1 MNFSDYIITK
11 DYTVSKA
18 LSKLQENE
26 YKLLFLEDEEQKLA
40 GVVTDGD
47 IRRFLL
53 AKGDISQNVEFAI
66 KTEPFVCSGYHE
78 GKARKM
84 LIQNELICV
93 PMVKEDNEIHAL
105 VFRDFTLHKNI
116 SNLDVP
122 VIIMAG
128 GFGTRLKPFTNIL
141 PKPLI
146 PVGEKTITEQII
158 DRFYKFGCKNFSFV
172 VNYKKNLIKA
182 YFAETKTNC
191 EIEFID
197 EDKPLGTG
205 GGLAFYKGKIKDSVF
220 VTNCDSVIEADY
232 SDIFETHK
240 RQNNAVTMVCAEKTE
255 TIPYGVVETDQTGA
269 LCEMREKPK
278 SCYLMNTGFYIISKQ
293 FLDFVNNDEFQP
305 ITDII
310 MRCKQAG
317 HRIGVYKID
326 GECFVDIGQLD
337 DLQKVE
343 DLLK

>member
-11 DYTVSKA
+11 QKTVSEA
-18 LSKLQENE
+18 LKILQENE
-26 YKLLFLEDEEQKLA
+26 YKLLFLEHENKLE

-53 AKGDISQNVEFAI
+53 SGGNISQNVQNAI
-66 KTEPFVCSGYHE
+66 KTEPVISKGYHE
-78 GKARKM
+78 GEARSM
-84 LIQNELICV
+84 IAEHQLICV

-105 VFRDFTLHKNI
+105 VFRDFTLHKNTTKI
-116 SNLDVP
+116 DIP

-128 GFGTRLKPFTNIL
+128 GFGTRLKPYTNIL

-146 PVGEKTITEQII
+146 PVGQKTITEQII
-158 DRFYKFGCKNFSFV
+158 DRFYKFGCKTFSFV
-172 VNYKKNLIKA
+172 VNYKKNLIKS
-182 YFAETKTNC
+182 YFAEIATDYFV
-191 EIEFID
+191 EFVD

-205 GGLAFYKGKIKDSVF
+205 GGLSFYKGNIDDCAF

-232 SDIFETHK
+232 FDIYETHK
-240 RQNNAVTMVCAEKTE
+240 RDKNTVTMVCAQKIE
-255 TIPYGVVETDQTGA
+255 TIPYGVVETDPSGA
-269 LCEMREKPK
+269 LLEIREKPK
-278 SCYLMNTGFYIISKQ
+278 SCFLMNTGFYIISKE
-293 FLDFVNNDEFQP
+293 FLDYVNDDEFQP

-310 MRCKQAG
+310 TRCKQGG

-337 DLQKVE
+337 DLEKVE
-343 DLLK
+343 ELLK